1 MAKLYYNGHGS
12 FRLIT
17 SLNTVVYIDP
27 YAGEGY
33 EEPADIILVTHQ
45 HGDHNQIDKPTKKS
59 EYQVIMNSDS
69 LINGEYKEFK
79 IKDIDIKA
87 VPAHNKNHS
96 KEECVGYLVK
106 TDGVL
111 IYFSGDTSKIV
122 EMNDLKSLNIDY
134 AFFSCDGV
142 YNMDEVEA
150 AECAKIVSAIHSIPV
165 HLKPGA
171 LYDKEKANNFK
182 AEGKLLIEPGEE
194 IHTYSVEAEK
204 KDSLKS

>member
-17 SLNTVVYIDP
+17 SQNTVVYIDP

-59 EYQVIMNSDS
+59 EYQIIMNSDS

-87 VPAHNKNHS
+87 VPAYNKNHS

-122 EMNDLKSLNIDY
+122 EMNDLKFLNIDY
-134 AFFSCDGV
+134 AFFPCDGV

-150 AECAKIVSAIHSIPV
+150 SECAKIVSARHSIPV
-165 HLKPGA
+165 HLKSGA

-182 AEGKLLIEPGEE
+182 VEGKLLIEPGEE
-194 IHTYSVEAEK
+194 IHTSI
-204 KDSLKS
+204 L